1 MKEKKTTKLTK
12 EQKLALLEELLKEL
26 VNNIEMK
33 DQLKQLLLK
42 VINEISKEEVTSET
56 KPFWRTVVSGII
68 SFLPS
73 IFKWV
78 KKLIKK

>member
-1 MKEKKTTKLTK
+1 MKEKKVTKLTK

-26 VNNIEMK
+26 VNAVEMK
-33 DQLKQLLLK
+33 DQLKQLLLS
-42 VINEISKEEVTSET
+42 VINQISKDDVAVTKSW
-56 KPFWRTVVSGII
+56 WRTLVSGFI

-78 KKLIKK
+78 RKLIKK